1 MANRHQKNGWN
12 LMINLAREP
21 RRNRRPYRF
30 MMVGL
35 ALLILVAAVVLVLF
49 NLKSLAQFRELKQA
63 NLNLEE
69 KKASL
74 NAENRQLGRELE
86 NLRRRY
92 REPVDEI
99 NSLLERKS
107 FSWVLFFN
115 RIEEALPPGSFLQ
128 ALSPPSS
135 QASREFRARVALGS
149 REELAQLIKNLQ
161 LQKFEEVRVLN
172 ENYQNNKFQVEMT
185 FRDAR
190 VD

>member
-1 MANRHQKNGWN
+1 MADRYHKNGWN
-12 LMINLAREP
+12 LIINLAREP

-30 MMVGL
+30 MVAGL
-35 ALLILVAAVVLVLF
+35 TLLILAAAVALVLF

-63 NLNLEE
+63 NLSLEE
-69 KKASL
+69 KKAGLST
-74 NAENRQLGRELE
+74 ENRQLTRELE

-128 ALSPPSS
+128 GLNPPSS
-135 QASREFRARVALGS
+135 LASREFRARVALSS

-185 FRDAR
+185 FRDAWTE
-190 VD
+190 